1 MTEIVLHRF
10 CQGEMGT
17 FGKMVVGD
25 KTLYTVERPW
35 LNNEPRKSCV
45 PRGTY
50 TVTRHDSP
58 KFGDCWILEG
68 ITVGHFTGIRTHILI
83 HAANKASEL
92 QGCIAPGLVL
102 GALGNDW
109 AVLRSRDAMK
119 HLDTL
124 PDEWTL
130 VITGVQ

>member
-92 QGCIAPGLVL
+92 Q
-102 GALGNDW
+102 DW